1 MSIFIATPTI
11 GGTVYLGYVNTLVR
25 LIEYLHSE
33 AIPES
38 QQGADVIWPSKR
50 EVNHHGEQG
59 ILFDSWREVAP
70 FILFGGFPLLV
81 LLFGLLVRTRIKPL
95 PKLI

>member
-1 MSIFIATPTI
+1 MQP
-11 GGTVYLGYVNTLVR
+11 YLLTGFLN
-25 LIEYLHSE
+25 
-33 AIPES
+33 IPES
-38 QQGADVIWPSKR
+38 R
-50 EVNHHGEQG
+50 QG
-59 ILFDSWREVAP
+59 ILFDSWREAAP

>member
-1 MSIFIATPTI
+1 MNTTDTASGKRF
-11 GGTVYLGYVNTLVR
+11 LG
-25 LIEYLHSE
+25 I
-33 AIPES
+33 
-38 QQGADVIWPSKR
+38 
-50 EVNHHGEQG
+50 NHHGEQG

-70 FILFGGFPLLV
+70 FILFGGFALLV